1 MSSDQDQ
8 MTTTTVRFYD
18 STFYSIALTSVTYL
32 LFQIYSIRPHTH
44 RLILFISFLCTCLSC
59 ETFFHIFQPTSLA
72 HFSNLNITNYFSPT
86 IIHLTLLLSIS
97 SFLWNATQCAA
108 LASILLPTNS
118 NDKQQQQQQQQ
129 SPNFVL
135 RRWLRHV
142 CVDHVFALL
151 LVRLGRLTDVATI
164 TALSNMAS
172 ICVITS
178 WCSQIAVFPC
188 MLCFL
193 YSLFIDSTTTNSDE
207 KNSST
212 ILTKNT
218 DEFNSVLHRLKIIK
232 ILGLALFGLKI
243 SALSL
248 CETLALGLTA
258 TICLSCLVVA
268 PPGREMSKYTR
279 IFDIFIGKTSDEDKD
294 ETITNENV
302 KQSTIVQ
309 KSTIS
314 KTDDSY
320 SHNNVH
326 NRLMTRVN
334 LSHSSSSPII
344 IAPPTKTPEINTSP
358 TKVINYSTMTDD
370 EILAMIKS
378 KKLVAHNLEKYLP
391 LLRAV
396 HIRRLLLSEQLIS
409 TKNTLS
415 SLDSLP
421 YEHYDYSL
429 VINQCC
435 ENVIGYVEIPVGYA
449 GPLRVDDKYYY
460 IPLATT
466 EGALVASTNRGCKA
480 VTMSKTGIGT
490 IVFNDGMTRGPVLKF
505 PTIRQAY
512 DAYEWFAGNFD
523 EIKQCFDCTSSYA
536 RLTNIKRN
544 LAAHYLFIRFV
555 ATTGDAMG
563 MNMLS
568 KGVEAVLTLIKS
580 KWPETVDIISVSG
593 NYCIDKKPS
602 ALNWID
608 GRGKSVVAEIV
619 LSHDILEQVLKTD
632 ANRLVELN
640 QSKNL
645 LGSIMAGSIG
655 GFNAHAAN
663 VVAAMFIACGQDPAQ
678 VVSSSNCLTWL
689 ETTGPE
695 KRDLYIS
702 CTMYSLEVGTI
713 GGGTKL
719 AAQRACLKMLGIDG
733 SSVRMPGENSRQLAR
748 LICSTVLAGELSLM
762 SALATND
769 LVHSHLRLNRSAT
782 TLNQIR

>member
-1 MSSDQDQ
+1 

-18 STFYSIALTSVTYL
+18 STFYTIALTSVTYL
-32 LFQIYSIRPHTH
+32 IFQTYSIRPHTH
-44 RLILFISFLCTCLSC
+44 RLILFLSFLCSCLSC
-59 ETFFHIFQPTSLA
+59 ETFFHIFQPNSLIYL
-72 HFSNLNITNYFSPT
+72 SNLNITNYFSPT
-86 IIHLTLLLSIS
+86 VIHLTLLLSIS

-108 LASILLPTNS
+108 LASILLPST
-118 NDKQQQQQQQQ
+118 DKEQQQQQQQQ
-129 SPNFVL
+129 QPPNFVL

-151 LVRLGRLTDVATI
+151 LVRLGRLTDVATV
-164 TALSNMAS
+164 TALSHMAS

-193 YSLFIDSTTTNSDE
+193 HALFNDTTTTSD
-207 KNSST
+207 KNNPSNV
-212 ILTKNT
+212 LTTTT

-232 ILGLALFGLKI
+232 IMGLALFGLKI

-258 TICLSCLVVA
+258 IICLSCLVVA

-279 IFDIFIGKTSDEDKD
+279 IFDIFIGKTLDEDKD
-294 ETITNENV
+294 NTIKNDNK
-302 KQSTIVQ
+302 KQQQQQIIPRKTP
-309 KSTIS
+309 IS

-320 SHNNVH
+320 SHNTVH
-326 NRLMTRVN
+326 QRQIVN
-334 LSHSSSSPII
+334 ATLSHSASSPGFVQPSSTTESKLI
-344 IAPPTKTPEINTSP
+344 PTNVVDYP
-358 TKVINYSTMTDD
+358 TLTD
-370 EILAMIKS
+370 EELLVLVKS
-378 KKLVAHNLEKYLP
+378 KKLPAHNLEKYLP
-391 LLRAV
+391 VLRAV
-396 HIRRLLLSEQLIS
+396 HIRRLMLNEQLIS
-409 TKNTLS
+409 TENNLS
-415 SLDSLP
+415 SLDLLP

-435 ENVIGYVEIPVGYA
+435 ENVIGYVQLPIGYA

-480 VTMSKTGIGT
+480 VSMSKTGIET
-490 IVFNDGMTRGPVLKF
+490 IIFNDGMTRGPVLKF
-505 PTIRQAY
+505 NSIRQAY
-512 DAYEWFAGNFD
+512 EAYQWLDENFD
-523 EIKQCFDCTSSYA
+523 EVKQYFDRTSSYA
-536 RLTNIKRN
+536 RLTSIKRN
-544 LAAHYLFIRFV
+544 LAAHYLFVRFV

-568 KGVEAVLTLIKS
+568 KGVEAVLTLIRS
-580 KWPETVDIISVSG
+580 KWPDSVDIISISG

-608 GRGKSVVAEIV
+608 GRGKSVVAEAVI
-619 LSHDILEQVLKTD
+619 SQEILEQVLKTN
-632 ANRLVELN
+632 ASRLVELN

-655 GFNAHAAN
+655 GFNAHASN
-663 VVAAMFIACGQDPAQ
+663 IVAAMFIACGQDPAQ

-719 AAQRACLKMLGIDG
+719 SAQKACLQMLGIDG
-733 SSVRMPGENSRQLAR
+733 SCIQMPGENSCQLAR

-782 TLNQIR
+782 ALSQIK